1 MVLNRCGAIGTTRMR
16 DTNSHRK
23 VGEQPNGPK
32 AGSRHGYK
40 FGMGHQDVWS
50 GRGRR
55 VASDTTR
62 RDLSSYESHRLVAL
76 RTVA

>member
-1 MVLNRCGAIGTTRMR
+1 MLSFLERDWVERHVDGRLGVAQYLARAI
-16 DTNSHRK
+16 DFDAEVDK
-23 VGEQPNGPK
+23 
-32 AGSRHGYK
+32 
-40 FGMGHQDVWS
+40 QDVWS
-50 GRGRR
+50 GRDRR